1 MFQELNGNNSSL
13 TLPVIAGLA
22 VGIALIVLFSMAAKP
37 SFSMSDEEIR
47 IKMMT
52 LPEVQAFYEKAF
64 HETIPPTEEIRHEGA
79 ATYVQYQID
88 RTFDDGDPTT
98 PQDYDITTKVL
109 RLTARVDS
117 FGKTA
122 MTLECAGPMSTSW
135 TPTVSDIKT
144 TTCLENP

>member
-1 MFQELNGNNSSL
+1 MADNNDDL
-13 TLPVIAGLA
+13 VIPVIWGLSL
-22 VGIALIVLFSMAAKP
+22 GIVFVVIFSVAAKP
-37 SFSMSDEEIR
+37 SFNMSDEEIR
-47 IKMMT
+47 VKLMT
-52 LPEVQAFYEKAF
+52 VPEVQAFYEKAF
-64 HETIPPTEEIRHEGA
+64 HETIQPTEEIRHEGT
-79 ATYVQYQID
+79 ATYVEYQID
-88 RTFDDGDPTT
+88 RTWSFDDGNPTT

-109 RLTARVDS
+109 RLTVRVDS